1 MVRSREAASRT
12 MRPHPSRRARFAR
25 APQDEGRK
33 GAPPKAITAAP
44 SCSRYQLS
52 DPMSGFVSLRPQIR
66 YPVTESQSRG
76 PAEFAVAS
84 ASNRPFRPWR
94 SSASVSRY
102 RWSDTEPTPP
112 VASGKGFDGH
122 VDNSVDNFAPPID
135 ARHRRLLTIN
145 SYRIIGRIP
154 DPPRALS

>member
-1 MVRSREAASRT
+1 
-12 MRPHPSRRARFAR
+12 
-25 APQDEGRK
+25 
-33 GAPPKAITAAP
+33 
-44 SCSRYQLS
+44 
-52 DPMSGFVSLRPQIR
+52 MSGFVSLRPQIR

-102 RWSDTEPTPP
+102 RWSGTEPTPP
-112 VASGKGFDGH
+112 VAAGKGFEAR
-122 VDNSVDNFAPPID
+122 VDNSVDKFAPPID
-135 ARHRRLLTIN
+135 ARPRHLLTIN
-145 SYRIIGRIP
+145 SYRTIWLIP